1 MNIESYV
8 FAICFLLLFIFNMYF
23 MMKWL
28 NSERELDKKKILIK
42 ILQRELVYAR
52 GDAENEMSAG
62 SEINENEECL

>member
-28 NSERELDKKKILIK
+28 NSEREIDKKKILIK
-42 ILQRELVYAR
+42 ILQRELAYAR
-52 GDAENEMSAG
+52 GDEKEDVQEP
-62 SEINENEECL
+62 SEDINL